1 MRRRHAFTIV
11 ELLVAT
17 ALIIFVMAILAEAF
31 SAGLTTFRQ
40 LKAIGDMQER
50 LRTAAIVFRRDL
62 TSFSIED
69 PAGNPWR
76 LSSLQLNNPQPGKP
90 GQQPPATGYFR
101 IWQDSSGT
109 TNEGNETVAGGTI
122 ASYRSTKHVL
132 QFTCK
137 LNGPERENWHSAP
150 VPAGLPLQS
159 GAIDAQGPLAYQQPG
174 LLVSPWYEVT
184 YFLQESS
191 DSGGN
196 ADTAGTT
203 TLFSLHRRE
212 QVISVTPNPT
222 NVTMTGAP
230 SPASPYDVR
239 AVSMDPSYTF
249 NAPAVVTQPYRR
261 FGMQALQNPPVAT
274 DPNLA
279 GVPTTLNNTPW
290 LNPPWAIA
298 NEVSAGTNDARAG
311 DDILLTDVLS
321 FDIKVAQITANPAP
335 SPPTGIVFTDLAA
348 ASSSLNTTFVNQSV
362 SVFDTWST
370 QGQYASWNTPNTATS
385 LPLAIRVLAVKITL
399 RVWDA
404 RTQQAR
410 ELSIIQNM

>member
-50 LRTAAIVFRRDL
+50 LRTAAVVFRRDL
-62 TSFSIED
+62 TSFCAED
-69 PAGNPWR
+69 PPGQPRR
-76 LSSLQLNNPQPGKP
+76 LSSFLLNNPQPGTA

-101 IWQDSSGT
+101 IWQDPSGT

-122 ASYRSTKHVL
+122 ASFRSTKHTL

-137 LNGPERENWHSAP
+137 LNGPERENYHSAP
-150 VPAGLPLQS
+150 VPAGLMLQS
-159 GAIDAQGPLAYQQPG
+159 GAIDAQGPLAYQQAG

-191 DSGGN
+191 DTGGN
-196 ADTAGTT
+196 ADAAGAT

-222 NVTMTGAP
+222 SVTMTGAP

-249 NAPAVVTQPYRR
+249 NAPADVTQPSRR
-261 FGMQALQNPPVAT
+261 FGMQAGAANQ
-274 DPNLA
+274 A
-279 GVPTTLNNTPW
+279 GIPTTSAGTPW

-298 NEVSAGTNDARAG
+298 NEVATGTNDARAG

-321 FDIKVAQITANPAP
+321 FDIKVAQITQWPEP
-335 SPPTGIVFTDLAA
+335 SPPTGLVFTDLAA
-348 ASSSLNTTFVNQSV
+348 PSASLNSTFVTQNV

-370 QGQYASWNTPNTATS
+370 QGAYSNWNTPSTATS
-385 LPLAIRVLAVKITL
+385 LPLAVRILAVKITL

-410 ELSIIQNM
+410 EVSIIQNM